1 MAFLGKLLAAKERNT
16 ISCVNLEK
24 DPTSPDR
31 FTGDVAVVLP
41 GTIVLCSYEY
51 QPENVQ
57 EARRQRKP
65 TTPYLFVLFNE
76 KIWEATPHSYSIV
89 QPSVLLHGKSV
100 CFSGEG
106 NGHRSYW
113 RTLVESAGGTYVSA
127 VSQSTSILVVPN
139 GQYVS
144 TKTAK
149 AANYGTK
156 IIYYTDFEN
165 FLNSA

>member
-1 MAFLGKLLAAKERNT
+1 MNINLRTFKKLEDKENQPPH
-16 ISCVNLEK
+16 ICL
-24 DPTSPDR
+24 
-31 FTGDVAVVLP
+31 F
-41 GTIVLCSYEY
+41 CST
-51 QPENVQ
+51 
-57 EARRQRKP
+57 K
-65 TTPYLFVLFNE
+65 
-76 KIWEATPHSYSIV
+76 KIWEATPHSYGIV
-89 QPSVLLHGKSV
+89 QPSVLLHGKTV

-139 GQYVS
+139 EQYVS